1 MVVPFT
7 EMRRTGGG
15 LMFGK
20 QNDFSFEQVGFVL
33 PLKHPEED
41 TELDI
46 QIWRSEVKFG
56 LQIAAANYLN
66 HCWVNTSDIG
76 INTSDL
82 D

>member
-1 MVVPFT
+1 
-7 EMRRTGGG
+7 
-15 LMFGK
+15 MFGK
-20 QNDFSFEQVGFVL
+20 QNDVCFEQAGFVL

-41 TELDI
+41 IELDI

-56 LQIAAANYLN
+56 LQTAAANYLN
-66 HCWVNTSDIG
+66 HCWVSTSDIG